1 MLSCCVLQARVVSH
15 FYSNIY
21 SKWTG
26 TSSRALISRHSDSH
40 KSGKTAEEKHLQ
52 KTRINKH
59 EKAHAFSL
67 NLDVFV
73 SLYPTQKNL
82 HKFRCS

>member
-1 MLSCCVLQARVVSH
+1 MLSCCVLQARVVTIFTVIFTRNRLEQAHEPS
-15 FYSNIY
+15 F
-21 SKWTG
+21 
-26 TSSRALISRHSDSH
+26 RAIQILQ
-40 KSGKTAEEKHLQ
+40 KSGTTTEKKHLQ
-52 KTRINKH
+52 KTKISH

-82 HKFRCS
+82 HKFRHS